1 MSHELRTPLNIIM
14 GYAAL
19 LKDDMVDD
27 ADQDNRSSVV
37 TIETQANE
45 LLTMVSSIMQATQIE
60 SGATPVHK
68 HQVDV
73 GQLMQE
79 LKALY
84 DAPLDKN
91 LALVWKYPQ
100 SLPTLVTDDGILTH
114 ILQKL
119 IDNAIKFT
127 KAGTVTVSARVNEN
141 FEFQVSDTGIG
152 IPEESL
158 PIIFD
163 MFKQVDGSSTREFS
177 GAGLGLYIAK
187 KFTELLGGSIEAES
201 VVGQGS
207 TFTIKIPL
215 PMARHPADSVFD
227 DPDAAR

>member
-1 MSHELRTPLNIIM
+1 
-14 GYAAL
+14 
-19 LKDDMVDD
+19 
-27 ADQDNRSSVV
+27 VV
-37 TIETQANE
+37 AIEAQANA

-60 SGATPVHK
+60 SGVITAHK
-68 HQVDV
+68 HEVDV
-73 GQLMQE
+73 GQLMQK

-100 SLPTLVTDDGILTH
+100 SLPTLVTDDALLTH

-127 KAGTVTVSARVNEN
+127 ECGSVTVAARVNEN

-152 IPEESL
+152 IPEGSL
-158 PIIFD
+158 PVIFD
-163 MFKQVDGSSTREFS
+163 IFKQADSSSTREFG

-187 KFTELLGGSIEAES
+187 KFTGLLGASIEAES
-201 VVGQGS
+201 AVGQGS
-207 TFTIKIPL
+207 TFTIKIPCEQQ
-215 PMARHPADSVFD
+215 ADSQVQ
-227 DPDAAR
+227 PR